1 MTRVSQYPLD
11 PALLDVIK
19 KEFTEFVAHASAIG
33 SLSHFL
39 QDFLTPTE
47 MTMLSKRLMI
57 AVLLKR
63 GYNAETIKNRL
74 SVSNSA
80 IIGVNSWLK
89 FPHPGTIKTFVE
101 RNHHKDFVA
110 FIDKLEA
117 LLDKLPP
124 GKYRNWKVA
133 GQAKFARQ
141 KTRQLNEQLR

>member
-1 MTRVSQYPLD
+1 MTRVSRYPLD
-11 PALLDVIK
+11 TDLLNVIK
-19 KEFTEFVAHASAIG
+19 TEFIQFVTHASAIG

-89 FPHPGTIKTFVE
+89 FPHPGTTKTFE
-101 RNHHKDFVA
+101 EHNHHKDFLA

-124 GKYRNWKVA
+124 GKYRNWKRA
-133 GQAKFARQ
+133 GQEKFARL
-141 KTRQLNEQLR
+141 KTRQVNEQLR